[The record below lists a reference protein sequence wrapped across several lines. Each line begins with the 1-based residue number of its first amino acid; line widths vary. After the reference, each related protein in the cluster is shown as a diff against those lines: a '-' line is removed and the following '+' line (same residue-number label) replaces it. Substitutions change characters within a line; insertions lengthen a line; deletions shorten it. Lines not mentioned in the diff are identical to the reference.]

1 MAIRE
6 TCEPLAPTW
15 ASTSVKRGP
24 ENRVRPV
31 QGVAVVISCAGRD
44 ASCSDSI
51 RLGLGTAPPDTA
63 ISAPLAG
70 MVRKNKGGRNNGG
83 NGGGPVK
90 REKGGKKAT
99 VTPTVYF
106 FWGGKKNFLKR
117 CPARHRP

>member
-44 ASCSDSI
+44 ASCSNSI

-70 MVRKNKGGRNNGG
+70 MLRKAVAARISGVTGATRINRQRAANMATLPRTFYYFGR
-83 NGGGPVK
+83 V
-90 REKGGKKAT
+90 
-99 VTPTVYF
+99 
-106 FWGGKKNFLKR
+106 
-117 CPARHRP
+117 